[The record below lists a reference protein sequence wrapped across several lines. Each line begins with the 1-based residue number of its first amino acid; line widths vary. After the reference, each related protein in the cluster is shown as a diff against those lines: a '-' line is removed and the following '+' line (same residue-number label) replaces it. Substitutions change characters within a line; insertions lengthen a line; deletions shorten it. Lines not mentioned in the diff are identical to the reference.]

1 MVSNPTTPM
10 IEVAGK
16 QFSRQADTEVLKELN
31 LYQGAKTARRRERA
45 REFENLKTYA
55 GIDNSQWPDD
65 LQSFLM
71 QENRGTNYGD
81 FTHLGTYNFV
91 KMKLNG
97 IAGSIVRNPF
107 DATFVADEIEDTQK
121 TMALQA
127 AYLSDKELMDWI
139 QYYHEAVRLGNIYQ
153 SVLRMHIKTDHP
165 ASPMGNIAIECM
177 PPGSCLVDPNWKQL
191 SSKELSHI
199 WVLGYYTADQLK
211 AKYDMK
217 RDLID
222 RELWLLSQFGPQY
235 KQDDIDWNKDIPDT
249 HGSQFLVVEHHYLEE
264 EKVEREFDPVT
275 GTVFWEWMSDEQKR
289 DMAMEKNIDP
299 TNITT
304 IKVKDRV
311 AYTKTIVPGLTQAFF
326 AVNQK
331 DEFQVGRLLFFPW
344 STEYVNGK
352 PSPMMDQ
359 LRDAQLEFNKRQSQI
374 TSAAEAAINSPMRV
388 DEAILNGNEAKA
400 ELKQNIGNPKYVLF
414 QKRGTSR
421 AFPDAVGRLHDG
433 NNIPGDLF
441 GIANQMVD
449 LMDRLVPQP
458 AASEGRTERSGESGI
473 LYAQKVEVAKTM
485 QTTMLA
491 GIKQLWNE
499 IAESYFFLA
508 KQLYSQGR
516 REFTDAKGSSKVVI
530 NEPQINVITGEER
543 IANDFSTLSRHRVTI
558 SEAPSGVNN
567 RLLQQELNSNLV
579 QNYAQFA
586 PNAAMTFM
594 EQLINSL
601 EMDEIQKQAAL
612 ESVGLDRERLR
623 AQTEAAIVAAQ
634 AQAQAA
640 QQSVAQPGQQ
650 QPGADAAQAGGAEA
664 LGGAVEGAVTQQPE
678 KVEPGIGNLPEQYME
693 ARGLT

>member
-16 QFSRQADTEVLKELN
+16 QFSRQADSEVLKELN

-127 AYLSDKELMDWI
+127 AYMSDKELMDWI

-153 SVLRMHIKTDHP
+153 SVLRMHVKTDHP

-177 PPGSCLVDPNWKQL
+177 PPGSCIVDPNWKQL
-191 SSKELSHI
+191 SSKELNHI

-211 AKYDMK
+211 AKYEMK
-217 RDLID
+217 RDLIE

-235 KQDDIDWNKDIPDT
+235 KQDEIDWNKDIPDI

-289 DMAMEKNIDP
+289 DIAMEKNIDP

-304 IKVKDRV
+304 IKVRDNV
-311 AYTKTIVPGLTQAFF
+311 AYTKVTVPGLTQAFF

-344 STEYVNGK
+344 ATEYVNGK

-374 TSAAEAAINSPMRV
+374 TNAAEAAINSPMRV
-388 DEAILNGNEAKA
+388 DEAILNGADAKE
-400 ELKQNIGNPKYVLF
+400 ELKQNIGNPRYVLF

-421 AFPDAVGRLHDG
+421 AFPDAVSRLHDG

-491 GIKQLWNE
+491 GIKQLWNDL
-499 IAESYFFLA
+499 AESYFFLA

-516 REFTDAKGSSKVVI
+516 REFTDAKGSFKVVV
-530 NEPQINVITGEER
+530 NDPQINILTGEER

-640 QQSVAQPGQQ
+640 QQSVGQQ
-650 QPGADAAQAGGAEA
+650 PQQASEGAGSAAAEMA
-664 LGGAVEGAVTQQPE
+664 PGGAVEGAVTQQP
-678 KVEPGIGNLPEQYME
+678 KKIEPGIGNLPEQYME